1 MTPTSTHRSAAAAAR
16 ELRPLVVYLSAL
28 VGREPGGLVEV
39 RARHGPGMTQRV
51 YPSPRLGDAAA
62 AIAQLGQRTD
72 VYVGAAPRRRRAG
85 GLDAVERV
93 WVLWVDCDSPQAV
106 EQLGAFAP
114 APAIVVRSG
123 SGENRHAYWLLQRP
137 IGPEEALVA
146 NRRLAHVL
154 RADGGAVTTAAA
166 ILRPP
171 GTLNFK
177 HDPPAPVVAER
188 LRPWQRVS
196 ARQLVRDLPDP
207 PRSRPESAR
216 GREPGPALADDD
228 PLRQVPPVV
237 YVQALTG
244 RAVGRDG
251 KVACPF
257 HALSVGE
264 ATADGVSPARSVE
277 DASSSG
283 RGAASDPLLMVPPPV
298 YFERLTGLR
307 VGPSGKLHCLFHDDR
322 SPSLHVYPEPERGW
336 FCFGCRRGGSV
347 YDLAA
352 LLFGLGTRGR
362 DFVELRREL
371 ERRLLPLRQ
380 VSHSTRGWT
389 P

>member
-1 MTPTSTHRSAAAAAR
+1 VTPTSTHRSAATAAR

-51 YPSPRLGDAAA
+51 YPSPRLDDAAA

-257 HALSVGE
+257 HPDD
-264 ATADGVSPARSVE
+264 T
-277 DASSSG
+277 
-283 RGAASDPLLMVPPPV
+283 
-298 YFERLTGLR
+298 
-307 VGPSGKLHCLFHDDR
+307 PSFHA
-322 SPSLHVYPEPERGW
+322 YQEPERGW
-336 FCFGCRRGGSV
+336 YCFGCGRGGSIF
-347 YDLAA
+347 DLAA
-352 LLFGLGTRGR
+352 EVYGLSARGR
-362 DFVELRREL
+362 DFVELRQRL
-371 ERRLLPLRQ
+371 ERALGAWAPE
-380 VSHSTRGWT
+380 STGQGGRSS
-389 P
+389 